1 MLGYVRV
8 DAQEL
13 RLREYECYRAL
24 YCGLCRRMGKCTGQC
39 SRLSLSYDFV
49 FLAAT
54 RISLLG
60 EEMKI
65 RKIRCLLHPLH
76 RRRAATDSPT
86 LDYCANASA
95 LLTYHKV
102 LDDLK
107 DERGFR
113 RFRAALLRLL
123 MSRAYRKAKKR
134 YPNLDRA
141 IEEGLTALSDYE
153 KSKPAYP
160 SADTPAA
167 LFGELMAAVFCEGLE
182 GAEARIAAELGRSVG
197 HWIYLADAA
206 DDFSEDKQ
214 KGRFNPYLELF
225 GESPTPEDL
234 ENLRISMTSQLM
246 RGEGAMLLIDAYTA
260 PELKEILYNIM
271 YLGMPTRA
279 DGIID
284 AMKRAQGNREK
295 TITANEL

>member
-8 DAQEL
+8 NAQEL

-54 RISLLG
+54 RMSLCG
-60 EEMKI
+60 EELKSK
-65 RKIRCLLHPLH
+65 KIRCLLHPLKK
-76 RRRAATDSPT
+76 RKAVVDSPA

-95 LLTYHKV
+95 LLTYHKIS
-102 LDDLK
+102 DDLR
-107 DERGFR
+107 DEKGLR

-134 YPNLDRA
+134 YGALDGTIKERL
-141 IEEGLTALSDYE
+141 EALSVYE
-153 KSKPAYP
+153 KSSPDYP

-167 LFGELMAAVFCEGLE
+167 LFGELMGAVFSEGLE
-182 GAEARIAAELGRSVG
+182 GNDARIASSLGKSVG

-206 DDFSEDKQ
+206 DDFNEDK
-214 KGRFNPYLELF
+214 KRGRFNPYLALF
-225 GESPTPEDL
+225 GEELGEKDL
-234 ENLRISMTSQLM
+234 ENLQLSMTAQLM
-246 RGEGAMLLIDAYTA
+246 RGEGAMLLIDDYPA

-271 YLGMPTRA
+271 YLGLPARA
-279 DGIID
+279 EQIVSG
-284 AMKRAQGNREK
+284 MRQSLPPKEEQKES
-295 TITANEL
+295 